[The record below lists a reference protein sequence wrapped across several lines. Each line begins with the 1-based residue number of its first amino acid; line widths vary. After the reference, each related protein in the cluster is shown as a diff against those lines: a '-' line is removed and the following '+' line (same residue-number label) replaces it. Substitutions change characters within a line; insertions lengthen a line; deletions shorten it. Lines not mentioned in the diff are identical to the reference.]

1 LLNHIPALVSRFT
14 FFDQKSKS
22 SNNNEI
28 RAKKQTKGM
37 KRIVLL
43 TFLIFSV
50 NLIFAQVKGVVV
62 DENNKPIPYVN
73 IWVENENI
81 GTTSEEDGTFTLPVS
96 ETKKICFSALG
107 YEPKIV
113 SSTMVKSVVL
123 YPKALELNEVV
134 IEKRKGTQEIVIGDF
149 SGIKLNSGVT
159 NTGQDNVHVWA
170 KKIGTSETVKAH
182 PFVKSIA
189 FVTHS
194 RLKNVLLRIRIFKE
208 NNNGLPLED
217 IVEEDILVPIKKGQ
231 KINQVDL
238 TKYNIKIPEEGLVIG
253 FEYLKL
259 EQNKFEYTF
268 TSKDKKGTQIGYRY
282 EPSIKGFFPGG
293 ETLLILNRD
302 GSPRSKGY
310 GNVEIA
316 LKIILSN

>member
-1 LLNHIPALVSRFT
+1 
-14 FFDQKSKS
+14 
-22 SNNNEI
+22 
-28 RAKKQTKGM
+28 M
-37 KRIVLL
+37 KRIGLL
-43 TFLIFSV
+43 TFLIFNM
-50 NLIFAQVKGVVV
+50 NLVIGQVTRDEAERNEVKGVVV

-73 IWVENENI
+73 IWVENENV
-81 GTTSEEDGTFTLPVS
+81 GTTSEEDGTFSLPVS

-107 YEPKIV
+107 YEAKILLA
-113 SSTMVKSVVL
+113 TNVKSVVL

-170 KKIGTSETVKAH
+170 KKIETSAIVKAH
-182 PFVKSIA
+182 PFIKTIE
-189 FVTHS
+189 FVTYS

-217 IVEEDILVPIKKGQ
+217 LVEEDILVPIKKGQ
-231 KINQVDL
+231 KNNLVDL
-238 TKYNIKIPEEGLVIG
+238 IKYNIKIPEEGLVIG

-259 EQNKFEYTF
+259 EQNKFEF
-268 TSKDKKGTQIGYRY
+268 NITSKDNKQTQKAYRY

-293 ETLLILNRD
+293 ETLLILNHD

-316 LKIILSN
+316 LKIKLSN